1 MLDSKWK
8 DGIQMNRFENNWK
21 FKFLWKFIERPKR
34 ILYSFFWRTL
44 LKKDTAYLIQKNVNK
59 YRNQLMLNDINGV
72 IKLLGWTDFYE
83 DDYYYVVQERRY
95 GVKENIFL
103 HSCVIWYTP
112 LKKILSIYDY
122 MNLEHLWNINT
133 LIDIDKEL
141 KEKEYKIK

>member
-1 MLDSKWK
+1 
-8 DGIQMNRFENNWK
+8 MNRFENNWK
-21 FKFLWKFIERPKR
+21 FKFLLEFIERPKR

-59 YRNQLMLNDINGV
+59 YRNQLMLNGINGI

-83 DDYYYVVQERRY
+83 DDYYYVVQERKY

-103 HSCVIWYTP
+103 HSCVIWYIP
-112 LKKILSIYDY
+112 LKRRLSILEY